1 MRAFV
6 VCTVLVAAA
15 TAWVVWRE
23 QEERAANLADAYREI
38 RRPPRLSETP
48 AMRRLSEWVPD

>member
-6 VCTVLVAAA
+6 VCAALVAAA
-15 TAWVVWRE
+15 NR
-23 QEERAANLADAYREI
+23 ADAYREI

-48 AMRRLSEWVPD
+48 AMRRLSEWVPE

>member
-23 QEERAANLADAYREI
+23 HERAANRADAYREI
-38 RRPPRLSETP
+38 RRRPRLSETP